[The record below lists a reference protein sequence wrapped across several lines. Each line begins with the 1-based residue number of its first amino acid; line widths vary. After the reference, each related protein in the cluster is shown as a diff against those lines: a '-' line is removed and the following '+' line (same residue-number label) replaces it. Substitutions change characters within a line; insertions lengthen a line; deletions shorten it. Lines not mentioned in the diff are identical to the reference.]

1 MSFLDAKVC
10 FAVFK
15 DFSLVIKLHNIFQ
28 LLAIRHICWIQPLI
42 HVLLANGYVML
53 QINEMILIEEVVHL
67 LIHSFD
73 HMVSYDITFI
83 RNSLNLSLF
92 YILIEVPHQNG
103 NDIFLMVLCDN
114 LQYILL
120 DCLNQTNYL
129 RVGRKVACQVCEV
142 FALLLFKGV
151 L

>member
-10 FAVFK
+10 FAVFE
-15 DFSLVIKLHNIFQ
+15 DLSLVIKLHNVLQ

-42 HVLLANGYVML
+42 HVLLANGDIML
-53 QINEMILIEEVVHL
+53 QVDEMILIEEVVHL

-73 HMVSYDITFI
+73 HMVSYNITLI
-83 RNSLNLSLF
+83 RNPLDLSLF
-92 YILIEVPHQNG
+92 YVLIEVPQQNG
-103 NDIFLMVLCDN
+103 NDILLVVLRDY
-114 LQYILL
+114 LEYVLL

-129 RVGRKVACQVCEV
+129 GVGRKVACQVCEV
-142 FALLLFKGV
+142 FAPPLFEGV